1 MENDFKIKFLSCEE
15 KDLNLIGLDR
25 TYTKKAIEKHI
36 FKTIKIYGISCAQAN
51 IIKQTALTCG
61 TDCAVH
67 KEVITGKIESSD
79 CILSGSIDE
88 IFKIA
93 EKLKYQPLKLSNL
106 SEQLKEI
113 VKTEPQP
120 ITIRD
125 IILNWKEPYIM
136 GILNITPDSFSD
148 GGKYNT
154 IENAIEQY
162 QKIIEKGADIID
174 IGGESTRPF
183 SSAITP
189 QEEQKR
195 VLPVIE
201 EIRKIDK
208 DTILS
213 IDTRNASTAQKALHL
228 GVDIVNDISAVE
240 WDKEMA
246 NVVRESGCPIIITH
260 ASATPDIM
268 QTKTDYND
276 VVEDIFDYFYNKIE
290 VLTKFGLERN
300 KIIIDPGIGF
310 GKTTSQNF
318 EIIKRIPEL
327 KTLGCAILVG
337 HSRKNFIKETVCSE
351 NTDIL
356 DTATAILAER
366 LIGQK
371 VNIIRIHNVELGN
384 MTKKLCKSLF

>member
-1 MENDFKIKFLSCEE
+1 MENEFKIKFLQCEE
-15 KDLNLIGLDR
+15 KDLKSIGLDK

-36 FKTIKIYGISCAQAN
+36 FKTIKIYGVSCAQAN

-67 KEVITGKIESSD
+67 REVITGKIESSD

-88 IFKIA
+88 IIKIA

-106 SEQLKEI
+106 SQQLKEI
-113 VKTEPQP
+113 VKSEPQP
-120 ITIRD
+120 LTIRD
-125 IILNWKEPYIM
+125 IILNWEEPYIM
-136 GILNITPDSFSD
+136 GVLNITPDSFSD

-154 IENAIEQY
+154 IDKAIVHY
-162 QKIIEKGADIID
+162 QQLVKNGADIVD
-174 IGGESTRPF
+174 IGGESTRPY
-183 SSAITP
+183 SKAVSP
-189 QEEQKR
+189 EEEQNR

-208 DTILS
+208 SIILS
-213 IDTRNASTAQKALHL
+213 IDTRNASTAQKALNA
-228 GVDIVNDISAVE
+228 GVDIVNDTSAIE

-246 NVVRESGCPIIITH
+246 SVVKEANSPIVITH

-268 QTKTDYND
+268 QTKTDYKD
-276 VVEDIFDYFYNKIE
+276 VVEDIFDYFYNKINI
-290 VLTKFGLERN
+290 LTKFGIEKR

-318 EIIKRIPEL
+318 EIIKRIHEL

-337 HSRKNFIKETVCSE
+337 HSRKNFIKETICSE
-351 NTDIL
+351 DTDIL
-356 DTATAILAER
+356 DTATAILTER
-366 LIGQK
+366 LIEQK
-371 VNIIRIHNVELGN
+371 VNIIRVHNVESSN
-384 MTKKLCKSLF
+384 IAKKLCKSLF